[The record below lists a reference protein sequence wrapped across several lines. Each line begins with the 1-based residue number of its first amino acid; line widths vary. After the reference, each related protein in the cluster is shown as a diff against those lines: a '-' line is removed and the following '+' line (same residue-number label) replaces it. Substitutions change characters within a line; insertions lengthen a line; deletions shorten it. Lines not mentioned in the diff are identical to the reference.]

1 MTILWRVFVV
11 AAVSAGFTACGGSP
25 CKQMCS
31 KIEECYKADFEDE
44 YSDMDDCVEECEDDV
59 DDLADGDDGCQDAID
74 ALNSCIGD
82 LECSDLA
89 DGDECENE
97 QEDLFDD
104 CDFEDMEVDVEDGG
118 DQGNTATC
126 DFQNDGECDEPEGTG
141 ACAEGTDTV
150 DCGG

>member
-59 DDLADGDDGCQDAID
+59 DDLADGD
-74 ALNSCIGD
+74 
-82 LECSDLA
+82 
-89 DGDECENE
+89 ECENE

-126 DFQNDGECDEPEGTG
+126 EFQNDGECDEPEGTG